1 MRSKKLFLV
10 CLIILTMVFAI
21 FTSVIADE
29 EGDKY
34 YPNTEIPSY
43 SYITGRTG
51 YDAWDS
57 NSLVN
62 KKVYSYQKVEGVT
75 CAKDCA
81 EYVKALTTVYGYKL
95 FDESTDDKN
104 YSEMIYQ
111 KDEMMIYLHIKSI
124 INPAFMSLSGYNL
137 ILEYFQAPK
146 SLNMDYLVGAKY
158 INMDQEKLIM
168 NVNDSTK
175 LNATLYPINKIIN
188 KVTWVSSNPD
198 VASVTNEGEIVAKK
212 AGTTKITLK
221 SIYSDYISECTIEVL
236 PQNNSNIEN
245 GEQKNNEDS
254 FKLILTIGEKS
265 AKAFGKDVENDVA
278 PIIRNDRTMLPARF
292 VAENLGAKVLWDED
306 KQLVTVSGKNE
317 KDEDVTILITIGAD
331 TAIVNG
337 EEIKLDSPAFIEN
350 DRTYT
355 PVRFIAEQLGTS
367 VEWNEEAK
375 TVTITK

>member
-1 MRSKKLFLV
+1 M
-10 CLIILTMVFAI
+10 
-21 FTSVIADE
+21 
-29 EGDKY
+29 
-34 YPNTEIPSY
+34 
-43 SYITGRTG
+43 
-51 YDAWDS
+51 
-57 NSLVN
+57 
-62 KKVYSYQKVEGVT
+62 
-75 CAKDCA
+75 
-81 EYVKALTTVYGYKL
+81 
-95 FDESTDDKN
+95 
-104 YSEMIYQ
+104 
-111 KDEMMIYLHIKSI
+111 
-124 INPAFMSLSGYNL
+124 
-137 ILEYFQAPK
+137 
-146 SLNMDYLVGAKY
+146 
-158 INMDQEKLIM
+158 
-168 NVNDSTK
+168 
-175 LNATLYPINKIIN
+175 
-188 KVTWVSSNPD
+188 
-198 VASVTNEGEIVAKK
+198 ASVTNEGEIVAKK

-331 TAIVNG
+331 AAIVNG